1 MKRWIK
7 YEKINYYYLFFQ
19 YRNYLLLYSFLQHV
33 EHITGTRRINA
44 IGHTC
49 GSAGKQSACNA
60 GDLSSTPGLGRSP
73 GEGND
78 SSTLA
83 WRIPWTEWLSLTE
96 PTTTSDFPEENQEV
110 WSEITSF
117 VQTNTADAGRTGITP
132 GGLCKSTTHSPD
144 RPAQHLACTRTA
156 LLG

>member
-7 YEKINYYYLFFQ
+7 YEKIKYYYLFFQ
-19 YRNYLLLYSFLQHV
+19 YRNYLLSYSFLQHV

-73 GEGND
+73 GEGKGYPLQYSGLKIFMDYTVYGIANSQTRLND
-78 SSTLA
+78 FHFQL
-83 WRIPWTEWLSLTE
+83 EM
-96 PTTTSDFPEENQEV
+96 
-110 WSEITSF
+110 
-117 VQTNTADAGRTGITP
+117 
-132 GGLCKSTTHSPD
+132 STTFI
-144 RPAQHLACTRTA
+144 LTGCC
-156 LLG
+156 GM